1 MLNKMRNLQCTVSWA
16 PASGLCLKQHFF
28 MRIVLVLT
36 GAPFSSY
43 SITDPENQ
51 AQKLLDTPLANQ
63 M

>member
-16 PASGLCLKQHFF
+16 PASGLCLKHFF

-36 GAPFSSY
+36 RAPFSSC
-43 SITDPENQ
+43 SITDPEKQ
-51 AQKLLDTPLANQ
+51 AQKLLDMPLANQ